1 MNTNQ
6 PNLLIIDLD
15 ILQQHELSIED
26 YIYMYLTYYKLSN
39 YSTSKPNFRFLEY
52 KGWIKNLQLT
62 SKFEDIF
69 LQNDCFEELL
79 AHYPKQTPSGRKLH
93 TDLNKAKELYN
104 KKLKKNKTLQNII
117 IEAILTERRQRKERD
132 TEEYFNNIYKYIKEE
147 NWKAYG
153 PTREVITTEE
163 INLL

>member
-6 PNLLIIDLD
+6 SNLLIIDLD
-15 ILQQHELSIED
+15 KLREHGLNLNDYYYLYCAYNKINIDPHLITEYSYQKLLSID
-26 YIYMYLTYYKLSN
+26 
-39 YSTSKPNFRFLEY
+39 
-52 KGWIKNLQLT
+52 WIGN

-69 LQNDCFEELL
+69 MQNDCFEELL